1 MKTNTINLQYCVN
14 LGQYN
19 TMRIGAEFTPDEQQ
33 TFEDAMHEADE
44 MLRNQIA
51 AMCEQ
56 MRVEIPTCYNRKK
69 PSQARKEVEQALE
82 AADGTKLANAIDNVL
97 TDLRN
102 LNTIRAT
109 GEARE
114 LVTMEQ
120 PRKLNTI
127 VKRMHGGVTVD
138 KVFDHYRFD
147 DDALALINAQ
157 YTNTPIEV
165 DGLSKMY
172 EALLNAAR
180 AGKDIA
186 ELLTLVRFDEKT
198 MATWNLALNL

>member
-19 TMRIGAEFTPDEQQ
+19 TMRIGAEFTPDEKQ
-33 TFEDAMHEADE
+33 TFADAMHEADT
-44 MLRNQIA
+44 MLCEQIA

-56 MRVEIPTCYNRKK
+56 MRVEIPTCYNRTK
-69 PSQARKEVEQALE
+69 PSQSRKEIEQAVA
-82 AADGTKLANAIDNVL
+82 AADGTKSANEISDVL
-97 TDLRN
+97 VKYN
-102 LNTIRAT
+102 IIHASYNPAP
-109 GEARE
+109 RE

-127 VKRMHGGVTVD
+127 VKRMQGGVTVD

-186 ELLTLVRFDEKT
+186 ELLALVRFDEKT
-198 MATWNLALNL
+198 MATWKLAINL